1 MTPSDFV
8 IACRVVR
15 RVGIGDGC
23 ALFDYGLGIGKE
35 LGAHCLPDCKEARGA
50 CHLFEIFNPHGVSP
64 VYPIFHGCL
73 LVSTVNLPLFGP
85 VAHRSLSRRI
95 RVS

>member
-1 MTPSDFV
+1 MLGGTFLS
-8 IACRVVR
+8 VVR

-50 CHLFEIFNPHGVSP
+50 CHLFEIFNPHGVTRMQVP
-64 VYPIFHGCL
+64 NADPLRRV
-73 LVSTVNLPLFGP
+73 VNRLYSSSS
-85 VAHRSLSRRI
+85 RSAISC
-95 RVS
+95 